1 MEPNKPIKTIRDLKV
16 YNLSFELAMEI
27 FTLTKKFPK
36 EEQYSLI
43 DQMRRSS
50 RSVPANIREGFAKR
64 KFAKVFIKH
73 LHDAIGSSE
82 ETRTWLDFA
91 EKCGYIDSTDNERLN
106 LSYDEVAAMLYA
118 LQSRW
123 KSF

>member
-1 MEPNKPIKTIRDLKV
+1 
-16 YNLSFELAMEI
+16 MEI
-27 FTLTKKFPK
+27 FKITKKFPRD
-36 EEQYSLI
+36 EQYSLT

-64 KFAKVFIKH
+64 KFEKIFIKH
-73 LHDAIGSSE
+73 LVDAIGSSE

-91 EKCGYIDSTDNERLN
+91 NKCEYLQNDDHERLN
-106 LSYDEVAAMLYA
+106 KGYDEITAMLFS
-118 LQSRW
+118 LLNKW